1 MPNTNQVEVYHGHR
15 WMFLIFYLLFLTL
28 QSPVLES
35 DQTLRCTTPDDSAR
49 ATDSVSTANG
59 SSEIDATAATR
70 SELCSDASDLDD
82 EGIGESE
89 SDVVR
94 TRSCSD
100 RAATDVGSGP
110 LHVHSTTSDIHSYIS
125 ESIHR
130 QNLTDVCDLVGAE
143 PGQSVGTD
151 DVAASAELDGSVHNG
166 GTSSSGGSSST
177 LVDCGKDT
185 PGGATSDDDVAKLP
199 AVENWEMEDSGKDS
213 AENSDEEYRRY
224 FRATL
229 TKTTDSAERGKA
241 DFYSFTFIDVFLFIL
256 FHRWKDCIGSI

>member
-1 MPNTNQVEVYHGHR
+1 M
-15 WMFLIFYLLFLTL
+15 M
-28 QSPVLES
+28 QSLVLES
-35 DQTLRCTTPDDSAR
+35 DQALRCTTPDDSAR

-59 SSEIDATAATR
+59 ASENDTAAVSR
-70 SELCSDASDLDD
+70 SELCSDVSDLDD

-89 SDVVR
+89 LDVR
-94 TRSCSD
+94 ARSCSD

-110 LHVHSTTSDIHSYIS
+110 LHMHSSTSDIHSYIS

-130 QNLTDVCDLVGAE
+130 QNLTDVCDLAGTE
-143 PGQSVGTD
+143 PGQSD
-151 DVAASAELDGSVHNG
+151 DVAASVELDGSVHNG

-185 PGGATSDDDVAKLP
+185 PGGATSDDDDDVAKLP

-229 TKTTDSAERGKA
+229 TKTTDSAERGTA
-241 DFYSFTFIDVFLFIL
+241 DFYSFTFIDVFLFFI
-256 FHRWKDCIGSI
+256 S

>member
-1 MPNTNQVEVYHGHR
+1 M
-15 WMFLIFYLLFLTL
+15 M
-28 QSPVLES
+28 QSLVLES
-35 DQTLRCTTPDDSAR
+35 DQTLRCTTPDDLAR
-49 ATDSVSTANG
+49 ATDNVSTTNG
-59 SSEIDATAATR
+59 AIEIDTAAATR
-70 SELCSDASDLDD
+70 SELCSDVSDLDD

-100 RAATDVGSGP
+100 HAATDIGSGP
-110 LHVHSTTSDIHSYIS
+110 LHVHSSTSDIHSYIS

-130 QNLTDVCDLVGAE
+130 QNLTDVCDLAGTE
-143 PGQSVGTD
+143 PGQSD
-151 DVAASAELDGSVHNG
+151 DVVASVELDGSVHNG

-185 PGGATSDDDVAKLP
+185 PGGTSDDDVAKLP

-241 DFYSFTFIDVFLFIL
+241 GFYSFVFIDVFLFIL
-256 FHRWKDCIGSI
+256 FLG